1 MKMMYTHLSE
11 ELSHE
16 YVTFT
21 FYKFGPHT
29 ILCIIPTQ
37 FENLIWMHSTSYI
50 AFFLVTHLDSFPNH
64 FGTFSVLVNCLCP

>member
-1 MKMMYTHLSE
+1 MMYTHLSE

-16 YVTFT
+16 CVTVTFH
-21 FYKFGPHT
+21 KFGPHT

-50 AFFLVTHLDSFPNH
+50 AFFFSKP
-64 FGTFSVLVNCLCP
+64 FGFISK